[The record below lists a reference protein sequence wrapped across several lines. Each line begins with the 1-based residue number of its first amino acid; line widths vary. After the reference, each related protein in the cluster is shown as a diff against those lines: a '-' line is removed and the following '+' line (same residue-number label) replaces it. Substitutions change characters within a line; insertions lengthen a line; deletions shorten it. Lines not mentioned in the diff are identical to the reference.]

1 MFNLVK
7 TLVRFEKQPSHSVR
21 DPKASIRIEPRD
33 DSIIDSW
40 QIPKFKR
47 FSHIEIRANLF
58 LTMLLRNWTHFI
70 MAAAIFSLKLG
81 CQNYQIINSFLL
93 LDSIQKTPVIYLL
106 VSIQGQDS
114 RQLFSNFLIIKFRKL
129 KNGIFPFIGNVYSR

>member
-1 MFNLVK
+1 MFNLVE
-7 TLVRFEKQPSHSVR
+7 TLVRFEKQLSHSVR
-21 DPKASIRIEPRD
+21 DPKAPIRIEPRD

-70 MAAAIFSLKLG
+70 MMAAIF
-81 CQNYQIINSFLL
+81 
-93 LDSIQKTPVIYLL
+93 T
-106 VSIQGQDS
+106 
-114 RQLFSNFLIIKFRKL
+114 
-129 KNGIFPFIGNVYSR
+129 

>member
-1 MFNLVK
+1 MYIPIIMFNLVE

-47 FSHIEIRANLF
+47 LFSHIE
-58 LTMLLRNWTHFI
+58 MDRN
-70 MAAAIFSLKLG
+70 
-81 CQNYQIINSFLL
+81 
-93 LDSIQKTPVIYLL
+93 
-106 VSIQGQDS
+106 
-114 RQLFSNFLIIKFRKL
+114 
-129 KNGIFPFIGNVYSR
+129 

>member
-1 MFNLVK
+1 MFFQNYLKLKPIKNLGIFCFEPDSLKLETKPALEMSTQYFEIRRNVHTYMFNLVE

-47 FSHIEIRANLF
+47 LFSHIE
-58 LTMLLRNWTHFI
+58 MDRN
-70 MAAAIFSLKLG
+70 
-81 CQNYQIINSFLL
+81 
-93 LDSIQKTPVIYLL
+93 
-106 VSIQGQDS
+106 
-114 RQLFSNFLIIKFRKL
+114 
-129 KNGIFPFIGNVYSR
+129 